1 MPTPEKGC
9 LCSRQE
15 ARNRT
20 SDMPNTVVESL
31 RRQAEECL
39 TVARASRDQAVKNEL
54 LTAAAW
60 LFEHAEKLESILHK
74 RSKV

>member
-1 MPTPEKGC
+1 
-9 LCSRQE
+9 
-15 ARNRT
+15 
-20 SDMPNTVVESL
+20 MPNTVVESL